1 MGDTRESLEVRI
13 RSLLDFFVSH
23 VPIMAHFSL
32 LQEVYC
38 LRFDLLHGC
47 SINRF
52 FSVFDNPHRTLYD
65 LDMFG

>member
-1 MGDTRESLEVRI
+1 MGDPRESLEVPV

-38 LRFDLLHGC
+38 CRNLCDEDGALK
-47 SINRF
+47 
-52 FSVFDNPHRTLYD
+52 
-65 LDMFG
+65 